1 MTGEAAPTY
10 IRQMSTDNPLGFAA
24 VVRGASRGFG
34 VLLVGGL
41 LQPLAA
47 QVMLLAY
54 VWLVAV
60 AIAAFVVA
68 AVTATPTGTPL
79 DAWRQAPVAALGSY
93 LMITPLVVLGAGEI
107 PVLQAVLTTATA
119 VVVGAVV
126 GLARTRFEASRAS
139 VSPA

>member
-1 MTGEAAPTY
+1 MRLPDADTP
-10 IRQMSTDNPLGFAA
+10 PGFAA

-41 LQPLAA
+41 LQPLAG
-47 QVMLLAY
+47 QVAALAY

-68 AVTATPTGTPL
+68 GVAAPPAGTPL
-79 DAWRQAPVAALGSY
+79 DGWRQAPVAAVGGY
-93 LMITPLVVLGAGEI
+93 LLIVPLVVLGAGEI

-126 GLARTRFEASRAS
+126 GLARTRFEASRSSAR
-139 VSPA
+139 PR

>member
-1 MTGEAAPTY
+1 MTRQAPPTY

-47 QVMLLAY
+47 QLTLLAY

-60 AIAAFVVA
+60 AIVAFAVA
-68 AVTATPTGTPL
+68 AVAATPAGTPP
-79 DAWRQAPVAALGSY
+79 DGWRQAPAAAVGGY
-93 LMITPLVVLGAGEI
+93 LMITPLVVLGAGGI
-107 PVLQAVLTTATA
+107 PVLQAFLTTATA

-126 GLARTRFEASRAS
+126 GLARTRFDASRAS
-139 VSPA
+139 ARPA

>member
-1 MTGEAAPTY
+1 MTRQAPPTY

-47 QVMLLAY
+47 QVTLLAY

-60 AIAAFVVA
+60 AVAAFVVA
-68 AVTATPTGTPL
+68 AVAATPTGTPL
-79 DAWRQAPVAALGSY
+79 DAWRQAPAAAVGGY

-107 PVLQAVLTTATA
+107 PMLQAFLTTATA
-119 VVVGAVV
+119 IAVGAVV

-139 VSPA
+139 VHAA